1 MLDLYHGQIQK
12 DDVILCNTGNP
23 LITEASDLF
32 RGTSNQKTSGPYAS
46 FRFELR
52 HDRFERVARLTWGKG
67 REEKRGVKSSSRVHY
82 ANVHVKRNQWNLV
95 TRLFGD
101 RNV

>member
-52 HDRFERVARLTWGKG
+52 HDRFERVARLTRGKG
-67 REEKRGVKSSSRVHY
+67 VGEKRGCKKQFSSTLRERARETESMEPRDSIF
-82 ANVHVKRNQWNLV
+82 R
-95 TRLFGD
+95 GS
-101 RNV
+101 